1 MEQELLVKWE
11 ELNDQL
17 KNYVYSKVKDWG
29 DTRDLLQEIFLKVYT
44 KIESLRNRDKLIPWI
59 FSIARNEVNAFF
71 RARSKS
77 KPMPIAEEEEIFNYN
92 EHFKDCLMGFVDR
105 LPSKYREALVL
116 IELEGLSQKEL
127 AERLGISYSG
137 AKSRVQRGR
146 EKLKELFT
154 DCCDIEHDAYGNIIG
169 YKKGSVS
176 YCNCQ

>member
-1 MEQELLVKWE
+1 MEQELLIKWE

-17 KNYVYSKVKDWG
+17 KNYIFSKVKDWS
-29 DTRDLLQEIFLKVYT
+29 DTRDLLQETFLKVYT
-44 KIESLRNRDKLIPWI
+44 KIGSLKNRDKLIPWI
-59 FSIARNEVNAFF
+59 FTIARNEVNAFF
-71 RARSKS
+71 RNKS
-77 KPMPIAEEEEIFNYN
+77 KTLPSTEEEEVEIFNYN
-92 EHFKDCLMGFVDR
+92 EHFRDCLMGFVDR
-105 LPSKYREALVL
+105 LPEKYREALVL

-176 YCNCQ
+176 YCNCH